1 MVATCFARRPVRCAS
16 HGVSFARIGT
26 IGRAAPSAKL
36 DPTNAAQVANMPAV
50 RASASMLP
58 AFVATATASA
68 RPQAARR
75 DIEPGVPD
83 RQFIGRT

>member
-1 MVATCFARRPVRCAS
+1 
-16 HGVSFARIGT
+16 VSFARIGT
-26 IGRAAPSAKL
+26 IGRAAPAAKL
-36 DPTNAAQVANMPAV
+36 DWTNAAQVANMPAV

-58 AFVATATASA
+58 AFVDTATASA